1 MCAWPSAGVAFA
13 CVRRCAFLRARQF
26 FARVFP
32 KGKSCMELVLQKFG
46 DGRFVTI
53 PLPCRF
59 DKRAVSQTSNS
70 STMNQFNFS
79 DCRKAVNQATFRPTA
94 ERKAAAAKLLQE
106 AMDFITNLEEVKETK
121 PKAKRRRK
129 TTKRTPSQK
138 VADAQDRAALKTNE
152 VGPIKPKSAK
162 PKASVKAAAKAAQA
176 VSKHTG
182 AAAKAAKKA
191 ELKQAESVPQP
202 KVDDSRLT
210 SLEEKIEMLTQLVAL
225 QMQGEPTHSIDAVS
239 IEELPF
245 QL

>member
-1 MCAWPSAGVAFA
+1 M
-13 CVRRCAFLRARQF
+13 
-26 FARVFP
+26 
-32 KGKSCMELVLQKFG
+32 
-46 DGRFVTI
+46 
-53 PLPCRF
+53 
-59 DKRAVSQTSNS
+59 SNF
-70 STMNQFNFS
+70 QFS
-79 DCRKAVNQATFRPTA
+79 DCKKAVNQALFRPTA
-94 ERKAAAAKLLQE
+94 ERKAAAIKALQE
-106 AMDFITNLEEVKETK
+106 ALDMVTSLEEVKDK
-121 PKAKRRRK
+121 PKASKTKKRRRK

-176 VSKHTG
+176 VSEHTG

-191 ELKQAESVPQP
+191 EAKAVQP
-202 KVDDSRLT
+202 KVEESRLT

>member
-1 MCAWPSAGVAFA
+1 
-13 CVRRCAFLRARQF
+13 
-26 FARVFP
+26 
-32 KGKSCMELVLQKFG
+32 
-46 DGRFVTI
+46 
-53 PLPCRF
+53 
-59 DKRAVSQTSNS
+59 
-70 STMNQFNFS
+70 MNNFNFS

-106 AMDFITNLEEVKETK
+106 ALDFVTNLEEVKETK
-121 PKAKRRRK
+121 PKAKKRRRK

-176 VSKHTG
+176 VSEHTG

-191 ELKQAESVPQP
+191 EAKAVQP
-202 KVDDSRLT
+202 KVEDSRLT

-225 QMQGEPTHSIDAVS
+225 QMQGEPSTSVKAES
-239 IEELPF
+239 LEELPF